1 MTKFT
6 HTTTHHLLFGV
17 LSHKPLNDEFSQVT
31 RHPLKLILQNSRN
44 RKAPITLPSA
54 PFDHRDERA

>member
-1 MTKFT
+1 VKFT
-6 HTTTHHLLFGV
+6 HTTSQSLLIGV
-17 LSHKPLNDEFSQVT
+17 LSHKPLNDEFSQVR

-54 PFDHRDERA
+54 PFDHRDDHA